1 MNLRRRSSS
10 EWSLYAP
17 WADTVILESMRS
29 TAMPG
34 WLSLVCAIAVILSAA
49 YLLLVILRPE
59 KF

>member
-1 MNLRRRSSS
+1 MS
-10 EWSLYAP
+10 
-17 WADTVILESMRS
+17 
-29 TAMPG
+29 G